1 MRQGLVSYQALM
13 DNSAGLD
20 LTPVGSQSIIKHTV
34 HIRTSKGPY
43 EVSPRGRYL
52 NLLGRYNQYEIPIVH
67 CTVALLIF
75 VCTLRREAR

>member
-1 MRQGLVSYQALM
+1 MRRGPVSYQALM

-20 LTPVGSQSIIKHTV
+20 LTPARLQSIIKHTV

-67 CTVALLIF
+67 CTVTLLTFI
-75 VCTLRREAR
+75 CTLRCEAR